1 MKPRTVS
8 KLLTSTFFSLLL
20 VSSLKYIPIC
30 IYICWKVSGR
40 FCWGAKNGGGGWAF
54 PLDPFFTLGL
64 LITGIISD
72 HERTSTRAVS
82 EDGPQACRRG
92 SRAPAPRSPG
102 VRRRKEVRACRQP
115 SPARGWVGS
124 AADGAGGAGEQEQMD
139 GAPDGSG
146 SPGPVQVARANSGPA
161 AGAGEGRAT
170 GMGRG
175 PPFSMTMPRRRVQ
188 RRRNQRFIGSS

>member
-1 MKPRTVS
+1 MGEAGGLSHWIP
-8 KLLTSTFFSLLL
+8 SLLL
-20 VSSLKYIPIC
+20 GFSSLVLSLTMNAPPPEQC
-30 IYICWKVSGR
+30 LRTDPRLAGGDQGR
-40 FCWGAKNGGGGWAF
+40 LHPGPPGCGGGKRC
-54 PLDPFFTLGL
+54 GL
-64 LITGIISD
+64 
-72 HERTSTRAVS
+72 R
-82 EDGPQACRRG
+82 
-92 SRAPAPRSPG
+92 
-102 VRRRKEVRACRQP
+102 RQP